1 MGCRITDK
9 WTYRGFRTII
19 LENSMLRAT
28 LLPESGAK
36 LWEFIYKPADR
47 ELLWHNP
54 RIEPRPPVFYGDA
67 DAWWCGGLD
76 ECIPT
81 GHPCNYKGDNYPYL
95 GETWT
100 LPWEYELTERG
111 GERVSVHLWR
121 HHARSSPPGRAVGEP
136 HRLRDFAAH
145 EASGD
150 QSRRGPLRDSVG
162 TAPRV
167 VDQARLS
174 YRPSRLS
181 RGSAGLQSRQ
191 PPGRS
196 GRGFHVALCHRTGH
210 WRQG

>member
-81 GHPCNYKGDNYPYL
+81 GHPCNLQGRQLPLPRRNMDAAL
-95 GETWT
+95 GIRTD
-100 LPWEYELTERG
+100 G
-111 GERVSVHLWR
+111 
-121 HHARSSPPGRAVGEP
+121 A
-136 HRLRDFAAH
+136 
-145 EASGD
+145 
-150 QSRRGPLRDSVG
+150 
-162 TAPRV
+162 
-167 VDQARLS
+167 
-174 YRPSRLS
+174 
-181 RGSAGLQSRQ
+181 
-191 PPGRS
+191 
-196 GRGFHVALCHRTGH
+196 GRGTRWRAPLAALRP
-210 WRQG
+210 